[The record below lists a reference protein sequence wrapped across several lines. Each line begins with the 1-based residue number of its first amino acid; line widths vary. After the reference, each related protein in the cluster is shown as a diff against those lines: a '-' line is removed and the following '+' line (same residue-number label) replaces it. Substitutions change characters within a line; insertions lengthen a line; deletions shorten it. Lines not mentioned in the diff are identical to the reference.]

1 LSFDIYFKP
10 CDLKPAVSG
19 ERADIRSKGGFRSK
33 SRLSEP
39 IFKEIRALH

>member
-19 ERADIRSKGGFRSK
+19 ERADIRSKGGVRSK
-33 SRLSEP
+33 SRRNRQ
-39 IFKEIRALH
+39 FFVAKANNT